1 LTKARIAAREGDDLM
16 EMIWFGIVSVMAA
29 LWVVLDGFDLGAGA
43 LHLVVAREERERR
56 SVLAAIGPFWDG
68 NEVWLLALGGAL
80 FLAFPAVLATAF
92 AGLYMAV
99 FLITWCLVV
108 RGLSLE
114 VRSHVAGREWRAFFD
129 VLFSVSSMLL
139 PLLFGVALGNVLRGF
154 PIDAGGQFSLGLFGD
169 FDARGASGVLDWYTV
184 LVGAMALVSLAHHGA
199 LWLAH
204 KAAEPVRARAARF
217 AGRAWIAAALLWL
230 ACGIATQHLRPEL
243 MATAWSRPLSLTL
256 GLVAIAS
263 FGASFLL
270 ARRGRAGLAFLS
282 SAGFLVALLAAT
294 AAAAWPTMLHS
305 TLSAGWS
312 LTAINSATPA
322 EGLRTGLVWWSLA
335 FPIALAWLFLLL
347 RLHRGTIQP
356 AADGEG
362 Y

>member
-1 LTKARIAAREGDDLM
+1 M

-154 PIDAGGQFSLGLFGD
+154 PIDASGQFSLGLFGD

-270 ARRGRAGLAFLS
+270 ARRGRAGLAFLT

-305 TLSAGWS
+305 TLSASWS

>member
-1 LTKARIAAREGDDLM
+1 M

-129 VLFSVSSMLL
+129 VLFSASSMLL

-270 ARRGRAGLAFLS
+270 ARRGRAGLAFLT

-305 TLSAGWS
+305 TLSASWS

>member
-1 LTKARIAAREGDDLM
+1 M

-29 LWVVLDGFDLGAGA
+29 LWVVLDGFDMGAGA

-80 FLAFPAVLATAF
+80 FLAFPAVLATSF

-99 FLITWCLVV
+99 FLITWCLVL
-108 RGLSLE
+108 RGISLE

-129 VLFSVSSMLL
+129 VLFSLSSALL
-139 PLLFGVALGNVLRGF
+139 PILFGAALGNVLRGF
-154 PIDAGGQFSLGLFGD
+154 PIDSSGQFSLGLFGD
-169 FDARGASGVLDWYTV
+169 FDPRSASGVLDWYTV
-184 LVGAMALVSLAHHGA
+184 LVAAMALVALAHHGA

-204 KAAEPVRARAARF
+204 KAAEPVRSRAARL
-217 AGRAWIAAALLWL
+217 AGRAWIGTASLWL
-230 ACGIATQHLRPEL
+230 ACGFATQHLRPDL
-243 MATAWSRPLSLTL
+243 MSAAWSRPLPLAL
-256 GLVAIAS
+256 GIVAMAS
-263 FGASFLL
+263 FGASFAL
-270 ARRGRAGLAFLS
+270 ARRGRAGLAFLA

-305 TLSAGWS
+305 TLSTRWS
-312 LTAINSATPA
+312 LTALNSATPA
-322 EGLRTGLVWWSLA
+322 EGLATGLVWWSLA
-335 FPIALAWLFLLL
+335 FPIALTWLFLLL

>member
-1 LTKARIAAREGDDLM
+1 M

-29 LWVVLDGFDLGAGA
+29 LWVVLDGFDMGAGA
-43 LHLVVAREERERR
+43 LHLLVAREERERR

-92 AGLYMAV
+92 SGLYMAV
-99 FLITWCLVV
+99 FLITWSLVV

-114 VRSHVAGREWRAFFD
+114 VRSHVSGREWRAFFD
-129 VLFSVSSMLL
+129 VLFSLASLLL
-139 PLLFGVALGNVLRGF
+139 PVLFGAALGNVLRGF
-154 PIDAGGQFSLGLFGD
+154 PIDASGQFSLGLFGD
-169 FDARGASGVLDWYTV
+169 FDPRSASGVLDWYTV
-184 LVGAMALVSLAHHGA
+184 LVGVMALVALAHHGA
-199 LWLAH
+199 LWLAY

-217 AGRAWIAAALLWL
+217 AKPLWLGTGLLWL
-230 ACGIATQHLRPEL
+230 GCGLATQALRPDL
-243 MATAWSRPLSLTL
+243 MQSAWSRPLSLAL
-256 GLVAIAS
+256 GIVALAS
-263 FGASFLL
+263 FGAAFVL
-270 ARRGRAGLAFLS
+270 AKRGRHGLAFVASVAFLLS
-282 SAGFLVALLAAT
+282 LLAAT
-294 AAAAWPTMLHS
+294 ASAAWPTMLRSSLS
-305 TLSAGWS
+305 TDWS
-312 LTAINSATPA
+312 LTALNSATPA
-322 EGLRTGLVWWSLA
+322 EGLATGLIWWSLA